1 MTSEDGSVKNQQTAT
16 GADDRARAETDVSSD
31 HTAGSLKTYWQIWA
45 MLLALTLVM
54 LFLDQAPLPQT
65 LFVIVMVAAMLTKA
79 SLIAAYFMH
88 LKYEHR
94 FLQATLV
101 VGLLINGTFM
111 FALFIPDAVRIYHM
125 ING

>member
-1 MTSEDGSVKNQQTAT
+1 M
-16 GADDRARAETDVSSD
+16 SSD
-31 HTAGSLKTYWQIWA
+31 HTAGSLKTYWRIWG

-54 LFLDQAPLPQT
+54 LFLDQAPMPQP
-65 LFVIVMVAAMLTKA
+65 LFVTIMVAAMLTKA

-101 VGLLINGTFM
+101 VGLLINGAFM
-111 FALFIPDAVRIYHM
+111 FALFVPDALRIYRM

>member
-1 MTSEDGSVKNQQTAT
+1 MSP
-16 GADDRARAETDVSSD
+16 D
-31 HTAGSLKTYWQIWA
+31 HTAHSLKTYWQIWG
-45 MLLALTLVM
+45 MLLTLTVVM
-54 LFLDQAPLPQT
+54 LFLDQAPLPYT
-65 LFVIVMVAAMLTKA
+65 LFVVIMVAAMLTKA

-94 FLQATLV
+94 FLQAALL

-125 ING
+125 LNG